1 MLTALF
7 LLLRKK
13 QSLGVLSRDDKGQ
26 LVVALSKKVHA
37 PFGALEIEAK
47 ALKQVF
53 FAKDLGTHEFIIED
67 DSLTVSQAL
76 AEKTSPLHRWP
87 QLYMTSF
94 HLYTIF
100 IELIFLM

>member
-1 MLTALF
+1 M
-7 LLLRKK
+7 
-13 QSLGVLSRDDKGQ
+13 
-26 LVVALSKKVHA
+26 ALSKKVHA

-53 FAKDLGTHEFIIED
+53 FAKDLGTREFIIED

-76 AEKTSPLHRWP
+76 VEKTFPLHRWP